1 MTTAYNNLLI
11 VFKQEV
17 NTKQLHYSILL
28 LLTTFQIIKT
38 LELSV
43 HFNNKKSIDQNLTT
57 AKVFIKNVLIIYLKW
72 NNKPNLWRHLDLCM
86 VRPYKVKIFEMQSKQ
101 FDARV
106 NHFWSLKD
114 YGKWDIFMF
123 HTSMT
128 KKSQQSSNDKL
139 VLDQFTPT

>member
-1 MTTAYNNLLI
+1 MTTTYNGWNLSI

-28 LLTTFQIIKT
+28 LLITLQIIET
-38 LELSV
+38 IEISV
-43 HFNNKKSIDQNLTT
+43 HFNNKISIDQNLTI

-72 NNKPNLWRHLDLCM
+72 NNKLNLWRNLDLCM
-86 VRPYKVKIFEMQSKQ
+86 VRPYKVKIFEIEMQSKQ

-123 HTSMT
+123 AYI
-128 KKSQQSSNDKL
+128 NDKKISTI
-139 VLDQFTPT
+139 QQR